1 MVCKLICAII
11 KLKYFNILLTWQS
24 LKVIGSQVICC
35 SVNTVA
41 VSAFLRCVHLVPGST
56 SFLGLVQIEAE
67 KGLLHIVGCRICF
80 FKKIPY

>member
-1 MVCKLICAII
+1 MVCKPICTII

-35 SVNTVA
+35 SVNMVA
-41 VSAFLRCVHLVPGST
+41 VSVSAFLRCVHLVPGST

-67 KGLLHIVGCRICF
+67 KGLLHTVGCRICF
-80 FKKIPY
+80 F

>member
-1 MVCKLICAII
+1 MVAV
-11 KLKYFNILLTWQS
+11 S
-24 LKVIGSQVICC
+24 
-35 SVNTVA
+35 

-80 FKKIPY
+80 FFKKKYLIKNKLQRVRM